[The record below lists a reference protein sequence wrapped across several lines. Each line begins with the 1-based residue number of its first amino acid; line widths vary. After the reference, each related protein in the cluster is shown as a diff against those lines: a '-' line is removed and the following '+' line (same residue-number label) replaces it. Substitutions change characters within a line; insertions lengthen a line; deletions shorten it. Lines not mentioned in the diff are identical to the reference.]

1 MDVETTVSTLMT
13 DRFNGTRPIPETLEG
28 FRETGT
34 MIGAHRVHCFSSPET
49 PRSPQARTP
58 RPRSFRFSNWFA
70 VPAIRSAVG
79 APGRQQQTEIRAI
92 DRTVAIHV
100 LRTST
105 RRLQKAAE
113 RGVTQIDLGQ
123 NLDGVHADRKILRV

>member
-79 APGRQQQTEIRAI
+79 APGRQQQTEIRTIGGAI
-92 DRTVAIHV
+92 SVEVTAIGSPCRQKQAEIRAVDGAVVVHV
-100 LRTST
+100 LGTAT
-105 RRLQKAAE
+105 R
-113 RGVTQIDLGQ
+113 
-123 NLDGVHADRKILRV
+123 